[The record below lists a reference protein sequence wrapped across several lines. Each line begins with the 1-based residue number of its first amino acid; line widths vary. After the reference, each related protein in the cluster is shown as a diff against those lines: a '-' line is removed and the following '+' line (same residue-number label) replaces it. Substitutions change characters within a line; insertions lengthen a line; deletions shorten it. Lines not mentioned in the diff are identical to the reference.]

1 MQIITVYAVVN
12 GSDIITTTKNQ
23 VHAQEQCE
31 ILNTVNNTDSYV
43 VVACNGLIIK

>member
-12 GSDIITTTKNQ
+12 DSEIITTTKNK
-23 VHAQEQCE
+23 VHAQEKCE
-31 ILNTVNNTDSYV
+31 VLNEVNKTDSYI

>member
-1 MQIITVYAVVN
+1 MQIITIYAVVN

-31 ILNTVNNTDSYV
+31 ILNEVNKSDSYI

>member
-1 MQIITVYAVVN
+1 MEIITVYAVVN
-12 GSDIITTTKNQ
+12 GSEIITTTKNQ

-31 ILNTVNNTDSYV
+31 ILNTVNKTDGYI

>member
-23 VHAQEQCE
+23 AHAQEQCE
-31 ILNTVNNTDSYV
+31 ILNKVNKTDSYI

>member
-12 GSDIITTTKNQ
+12 GSEIITTTKNQ
-23 VHAQEQCE
+23 ARAHEQCE
-31 ILNTVNNTDSYV
+31 ILNKVNNTDGYM

>member
-23 VHAQEQCE
+23 THAQEQCE
-31 ILNTVNNTDSYV
+31 ILNKVNDTDGYI

>member
-1 MQIITVYAVVN
+1 MKIITVYAVVN

-31 ILNTVNNTDSYV
+31 ILNKVNKTEGYI
-43 VVACNGLIIK
+43 VVASNGLIVK

>member
-12 GSDIITTTKNQ
+12 GPKIITTTKNQ
-23 VHAQEQCE
+23 VHAQKQCE
-31 ILNTVNNTDSYV
+31 ILNKGKNTDSYV